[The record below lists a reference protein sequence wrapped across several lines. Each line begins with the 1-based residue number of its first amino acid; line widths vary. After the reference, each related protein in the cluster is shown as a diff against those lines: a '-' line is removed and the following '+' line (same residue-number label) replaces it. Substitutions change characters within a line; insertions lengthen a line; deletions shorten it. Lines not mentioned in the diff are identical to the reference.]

1 MKSSFI
7 STAAAIAKKQLGQRK
22 LRNNP
27 IIHHPVHQVEDN
39 RPKMNGQQVDI
50 EQVIWSR
57 PTNKNVPIDPV

>member
-7 STAAAIAKKQLGQRK
+7 STAAAIAKKQPEIVRK
-22 LRNNP
+22 RRNNLTA
-27 IIHHPVHQVEDN
+27 VYQAEDN

-57 PTNKNVPIDPV
+57 PTNKNVPIEPV